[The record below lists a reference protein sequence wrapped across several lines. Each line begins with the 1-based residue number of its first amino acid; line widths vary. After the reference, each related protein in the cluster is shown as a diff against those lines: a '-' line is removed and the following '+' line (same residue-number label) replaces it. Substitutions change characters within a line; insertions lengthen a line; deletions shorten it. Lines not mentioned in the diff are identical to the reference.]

1 MSERMQWSC
10 LVNKHAEIFEWEDK
24 SGAAYLSQ
32 IPLIS
37 GYAQALL
44 YSRFD
49 QLSFYFHYQNQW
61 FKFDLK
67 RQQADFVLVQAVK
80 NELPFELS
88 KREIEL
94 LTLIGAGLSN
104 AEIAEQLGIS
114 ERTVAKHV
122 ENIFT
127 KTETE
132 NRTALA
138 VFGLTQSLCCLPTP
152 GHLSHSILATHQ
164 IEVFANQKAKFE
176 QETYFSIQSQ
186 TKRPIILG
194 VPYVEQGIGQIDT
207 KELLNGSELA
217 VEMINRQGGI
227 NGRKIQLEKAGFSV
241 EDKASILHAY
251 NELFDHEVD
260 AISTSYACYSPEIHE
275 LVAQSGI
282 PYLHIAT
289 HSNSDKKA
297 HNLPISQFDNIFQ
310 VCASDTNYGSGV
322 SRFLQTYQHYYPN
335 LLQNRIILVIRVKW
349 QPIDIGID
357 KLIFDLKKEHWRV
370 EVLDLDKKEQDF
382 ETAMKV
388 IHQIF
393 PSMVVLASYFAEDM
407 VNFHHAFTQQPTNA
421 VLYSI
426 YAPSAFLPENQP
438 CEGVIWSTTSGL
450 SQNYLGQQFCQHYEQ
465 FFGYQPSYSQASI
478 AFDQVNILA
487 NVWKQSFSTRAF
499 KTISEGIRAMPHYGV
514 NGTYYFGTGTQTG
527 LTYPDNTKD
536 LSISLPHLVYQIQQ
550 GYSKI
555 IAPEMFANTF
565 FKLPPW
571 FMVK

>member
-10 LVNKHAEIFEWEDK
+10 LVNKHAEILEWEDK
-24 SGAAYLSQ
+24 SGATFIASMPA
-32 IPLIS
+32 ITE
-37 GYAQALL
+37 YAQAFL
-44 YSRFD
+44 YSRYNSLD
-49 QLSFYFHYQNQW
+49 FYFNHQNQW
-61 FKFDLK
+61 FLISFL
-67 RQQADFVLVQAVK
+67 RNQSDFALVQAVK
-80 NELPFELS
+80 NELPFALS

-94 LTLIGAGLSN
+94 LTLICAGLSN
-104 AEIAEQLGIS
+104 AEIGEQLNIS

-138 VFGLTQSLCCLPTP
+138 VLGLTQSLCCLPTP

-164 IEVFANQKAKFE
+164 IEVLANQKAKFE

-251 NELFDHEVD
+251 NELFDREVD

-297 HNLPISQFDNIFQ
+297 HNLPISQFDNIF
-310 VCASDTNYGSGV
+310 
-322 SRFLQTYQHYYPN
+322 
-335 LLQNRIILVIRVKW
+335 
-349 QPIDIGID
+349 
-357 KLIFDLKKEHWRV
+357 
-370 EVLDLDKKEQDF
+370 
-382 ETAMKV
+382 
-388 IHQIF
+388 
-393 PSMVVLASYFAEDM
+393 
-407 VNFHHAFTQQPTNA
+407 
-421 VLYSI
+421 
-426 YAPSAFLPENQP
+426 
-438 CEGVIWSTTSGL
+438 
-450 SQNYLGQQFCQHYEQ
+450 
-465 FFGYQPSYSQASI
+465 
-478 AFDQVNILA
+478 
-487 NVWKQSFSTRAF
+487 
-499 KTISEGIRAMPHYGV
+499 
-514 NGTYYFGTGTQTG
+514 
-527 LTYPDNTKD
+527 
-536 LSISLPHLVYQIQQ
+536 
-550 GYSKI
+550 
-555 IAPEMFANTF
+555 
-565 FKLPPW
+565 
-571 FMVK
+571 

>member
-1 MSERMQWSC
+1 
-10 LVNKHAEIFEWEDK
+10 
-24 SGAAYLSQ
+24 
-32 IPLIS
+32 
-37 GYAQALL
+37 
-44 YSRFD
+44 
-49 QLSFYFHYQNQW
+49 
-61 FKFDLK
+61 
-67 RQQADFVLVQAVK
+67 
-80 NELPFELS
+80 LS

-138 VFGLTQSLCCLPTP
+138 VLGLTQSLCCLPTP

-164 IEVFANQKAKFE
+164 IEVLANQKAKFE

-227 NGRKIQLEKAGFSV
+227 NGRKIQLEKVGFSV

-251 NELFDHEVD
+251 NELFDREVD

-322 SRFLQTYQHYYPN
+322 SRCCEP
-335 LLQNRIILVIRVKW
+335 K
-349 QPIDIGID
+349 
-357 KLIFDLKKEHWRV
+357 KLRKKAI
-370 EVLDLDKKEQDF
+370 K
-382 ETAMKV
+382 TA
-388 IHQIF
+388 
-393 PSMVVLASYFAEDM
+393 
-407 VNFHHAFTQQPTNA
+407 
-421 VLYSI
+421 
-426 YAPSAFLPENQP
+426 
-438 CEGVIWSTTSGL
+438 
-450 SQNYLGQQFCQHYEQ
+450 
-465 FFGYQPSYSQASI
+465 
-478 AFDQVNILA
+478 
-487 NVWKQSFSTRAF
+487 
-499 KTISEGIRAMPHYGV
+499 
-514 NGTYYFGTGTQTG
+514 
-527 LTYPDNTKD
+527 
-536 LSISLPHLVYQIQQ
+536 
-550 GYSKI
+550 KI
-555 IAPEMFANTF
+555 KP
-565 FKLPPW
+565 
-571 FMVK
+571 